1 METTITPSFSTT
13 ATIVR
18 SNTAGKQPGAVIRH
32 IADERIA
39 LFIGQ
44 AYVDVPGEA
53 SRFKY
58 LVAEHVEDAQQAVDQ
73 LLNVYRKIPAVIIYR
88 FNSGY
93 ETDLASW
100 EAYLAE
106 HQVLRSIPFFLYTD
120 QLSEPLRS
128 FVKKYVF
135 IDEIITRDCL
145 ENNLEP
151 KVNFVSKFKRMHLF
165 VPKPAVQQPAAPP
178 VTYHSTRL
186 NRIAKR
192 VFDVLVSAS
201 LLLLLLPVFLVVALL
216 IKLEGK
222 GPVFYTSP
230 RAGKNYR
237 MFRFYKFRTMVANA
251 DKQLQDLKHLNQY
264 DSNGQ
269 GPVFYKMSNDP
280 RITRLGSFLRN
291 TSLDELPQLFNVLKG
306 DMSLVGNRPLPLYE
320 AASLTTDAWAERFL
334 APAGI
339 TGLWQISKRGKK
351 DMSVEER
358 ISLDINYAHRNSFA
372 YDMWLMVNTPFAL
385 VQKDNV

>member
-18 SNTAGKQPGAVIRH
+18 SAATGKPNTTIIRH
-32 IADERIA
+32 IADEKIA
-39 LFIGQ
+39 LFIGHSVVEMPQ
-44 AYVDVPGEA
+44 EPQN
-53 SRFKY
+53 FKY
-58 LVAEHVEDAQQAVDQ
+58 LMADHVADAQEAIDQ
-73 LLNVYRKIPAVIIYR
+73 LLNVYRKIPSVIIYR
-88 FNSGY
+88 FNSSY

-100 EAYLAE
+100 QTYFED

-120 QLSEPLRS
+120 QLSDTLKT

-145 ENNLEP
+145 LHRLDS

-165 VPKPAVQQPAAPP
+165 VPKAAEAPS
-178 VTYHSTRL
+178 VTYHSTPMNRL
-186 NRIAKR
+186 VKRI
-192 VFDVLVSAS
+192 FDVAVSAT
-201 LLLLLLPVFLVVALL
+201 LLIMLLPLFLLVALL

-237 MFRFYKFRTMVANA
+237 MFRFYKFRTMVADA
-251 DKQLQDLKHLNQY
+251 DKQLHKLKHLNQY
-264 DSNGQ
+264 NGNGN
-269 GPVFYKMSNDP
+269 GPVFYKVSNDP
-280 RITRLGSFLRN
+280 RVTRLGSFLRN
-291 TSLDELPQLFNVLKG
+291 TSLDELPQLLNVLKG

-320 AASLTTDAWAERFL
+320 AATLTTDDWAERFL

-358 ISLDINYAHRNSFA
+358 ISLDINYAHRHSFA

>member
-1 METTITPSFSTT
+1 METTITPSFSTA

-18 SNTAGKQPGAVIRH
+18 NAPAGKPYTTIIRH
-32 IADERIA
+32 IADEKIA
-39 LFIGQ
+39 LFIGHGI
-44 AYVDVPGEA
+44 VDMPQD
-53 SRFKY
+53 SHDFNY
-58 LVAEHVEDAQQAVDQ
+58 LMADHVADAQEAIDQ

-93 ETDLASW
+93 EDDLASW
-100 EAYLAE
+100 ETYFKD

-120 QLSEPLRS
+120 QLSDALRA

-145 ENNLEP
+145 LNRLED

-165 VPKPAVQQPAAPP
+165 AAKAPQAPA
-178 VTYHSTRL
+178 VTYHSTPL
-186 NRIAKR
+186 NRLVKR
-192 VFDVLVSAS
+192 VFDVLVSGTMLV
-201 LLLLLLPVFLVVALL
+201 LLAPLFLAVALL
-216 IKLEGK
+216 IKMEGK
-222 GPVFYTSP
+222 GPVLYASP

-237 MFRFYKFRTMVANA
+237 MFRFYKFRTMVADA
-251 DKQLQDLKHLNQY
+251 DKQLHALKHLNQY
-264 DSNGQ
+264 GGNGK
-269 GPVFYKMSNDP
+269 GPVFYKVSNDP
-280 RITRLGSFLRN
+280 RVTRLGSFLRN

-320 AASLTTDAWAERFL
+320 AATLTTDDWAERFL

-358 ISLDINYAHRNSFA
+358 ISLDINYAHRHNFA

>member
-18 SNTAGKQPGAVIRH
+18 SATSGKPNTTIIRQ
-32 IADERIA
+32 ISDEKIA
-39 LFIGQ
+39 LFIGHSVVEMPQ
-44 AYVDVPGEA
+44 EPGH
-53 SRFKY
+53 FKY
-58 LVAEHVEDAQQAVDQ
+58 LMADHVADAQEAIDQ

-88 FNSGY
+88 FNSSY

-100 EAYLAE
+100 QTYFEE

-120 QLSEPLRS
+120 QLSDTLRT

-145 ENNLEP
+145 VNRLED

-165 VPKPAVQQPAAPP
+165 VPKTPEAPT
-178 VTYHSTRL
+178 VTYHSTPM
-186 NRIAKR
+186 NRVAKR
-192 VFDVLVSAS
+192 IFDVLVAGTLLIMLLP
-201 LLLLLLPVFLVVALL
+201 LLLLIALL

-222 GPVFYTSP
+222 GPVLYTSS

-237 MFRFYKFRTMVANA
+237 MFKFYKFRTMVADA
-251 DKQLQDLKHLNQY
+251 DKQLHVLKAQNQY
-264 DSNGQ
+264 NGNGN
-269 GPVFYKMSNDP
+269 GPMFFKVSNDP
-280 RITRLGSFLRN
+280 RVTRLGSFLRN
-291 TSLDELPQLFNVLKG
+291 SSIDELPQLLNVLKG

-320 AASLTTDAWAERFL
+320 EATLPTDDWAERFL

-358 ISLDINYAHRNSFA
+358 ISLDINYAHRHNFA

>member
-18 SNTAGKQPGAVIRH
+18 GTAAARTSSAIIRH
-32 IADERIA
+32 IADEKIA
-39 LFIGQ
+39 LFIGNSF
-44 AYVDVPGEA
+44 VDIPQEPQN
-53 SRFKY
+53 FQY
-58 LVAEHVEDAQQAVDQ
+58 LMAEQVADARDAIDQ

-88 FNSGY
+88 FNSSY

-100 EAYLAE
+100 EKYLGE

-120 QLSEPLRS
+120 HLSDALKT

-135 IDEIITRDCL
+135 IDEIITRDCIL
-145 ENNLEP
+145 HRLND

-165 VPKPAVQQPAAPP
+165 VAKEPEKQE
-178 VTYHSTRL
+178 VTYEKNNRL
-186 NRIAKR
+186 NHVIKR
-192 VFDVLVSAS
+192 AFDVLVSAA
-201 LLLLLLPVFLVVALL
+201 LLLLLLPVLLFIALL

-230 RAGKNYR
+230 RAGRNYR
-237 MFRFYKFRTMVANA
+237 MFSFYKFRTMVADA
-251 DKQLQDLKHLNQY
+251 DKQLHALKHLNQY
-264 DSNGQ
+264 NGNDQ
-269 GPVFYKMSNDP
+269 GPVFYKVSNDP
-280 RITRLGSFLRN
+280 RVTRLGSFLRN
-291 TSLDELPQLFNVLKG
+291 SSLDELPQLFNVLKG

-358 ISLDINYAHRNSFA
+358 ISLDINYAHRHSFA

>member
-18 SNTAGKQPGAVIRH
+18 SATSGKPNTTIIRH
-32 IADERIA
+32 ISDEKIA
-39 LFIGQ
+39 LFIGHNVVEMPQ
-44 AYVDVPGEA
+44 EPEH
-53 SRFKY
+53 FKY
-58 LVAEHVEDAQQAVDQ
+58 LMADHVADAQEAIDQ

-88 FNSGY
+88 FNSSY

-100 EAYLAE
+100 QTYFEE
-106 HQVLRSIPFFLYTD
+106 HQVLRAIPFFLYTD
-120 QLSEPLRS
+120 QLSDTLRT

-145 ENNLEP
+145 LNRLDD

-165 VPKPAVQQPAAPP
+165 ANKAPETPA
-178 VTYHSTRL
+178 VTYHSTPM
-186 NRIAKR
+186 NRAAKR
-192 VFDVLVSAS
+192 IFDVLVAGS
-201 LLLLLLPVFLVVALL
+201 LLVMLLPVLLLISLL

-222 GPVFYTSP
+222 GPVFYTSS

-237 MFRFYKFRTMVANA
+237 MFRFYKFRTMVADA
-251 DKQLQDLKHLNQY
+251 DKQLHMLKAQNQY
-264 DSNGQ
+264 NGNGN
-269 GPVFYKMSNDP
+269 GPMFFKVSNDP
-280 RITRLGSFLRN
+280 RVTRLGSFLRN
-291 TSLDELPQLFNVLKG
+291 SSLDELPQLFNVLKG

-320 AASLTTDAWAERFL
+320 AATLTTDDWAERFL

-358 ISLDINYAHRNSFA
+358 ISLDINYAHRHNFA

>member
-18 SNTAGKQPGAVIRH
+18 SATAGKPNTTIIRQ
-32 IADERIA
+32 ISDEKIA
-39 LFIGQ
+39 LFIGHNV
-44 AYVDVPGEA
+44 VDMPEEH
-53 SRFKY
+53 RHFKY
-58 LVAEHVEDAQQAVDQ
+58 LMADHVADAQEAIDQ

-100 EAYLAE
+100 QTYFEE

-120 QLSEPLRS
+120 QLSDSLRT
-128 FVKKYVF
+128 FVKKCAF

-145 ENNLEP
+145 INRLDD

-165 VPKPAVQQPAAPP
+165 VPKAPEAPA
-178 VTYHSTRL
+178 VTYHSTPINRL
-186 NRIAKR
+186 FKR
-192 VFDVLVSAS
+192 VFDVLVAGT
-201 LLLLLLPVFLVVALL
+201 LLILLLPVLLLIALL

-222 GPVFYTSP
+222 GPVFYCSP

-237 MFRFYKFRTMVANA
+237 MFNFYKFRTMVADA
-251 DKQLQDLKHLNQY
+251 DKQLHVLKQLNQY
-264 DSNGQ
+264 NANGN
-269 GPVFYKMSNDP
+269 GPVFYKVANDP
-280 RITRLGSFLRN
+280 RVTRLGSFLRN

-320 AASLTTDAWAERFL
+320 AATLTTDDWAERFL

-358 ISLDINYAHRNSFA
+358 ISLDINYAHRHNFA

>member
-1 METTITPSFSTT
+1 METTITPSFPTA

-18 SNTAGKQPGAVIRH
+18 SNATGKQNNPIYRQ
-32 IADERIA
+32 IADEKIV
-39 LFIGQ
+39 LLIGHS
-44 AYVDVPGEA
+44 YVDVPQETPH
-53 SRFKY
+53 FKY
-58 LVAEHVEDAQQAVDQ
+58 LVADHVEDAQQAIDQ

-93 ETDLASW
+93 ETELASW
-100 EAYLAE
+100 EAYFEA
-106 HQVLRSIPFFLYTD
+106 HHVLKAIPFFLYTD
-120 QLSEPLRS
+120 QLSDLLKS
-128 FVKKYVF
+128 LVKKYTF

-145 ENNLEP
+145 LNRLEE

-165 VPKPAVQQPAAPP
+165 AGKPQERAVAP
-178 VTYHSTRL
+178 TYHSTRL

-192 VFDVLVSAS
+192 VFDIMVSGA
-201 LLLLLLPVFLVVALL
+201 LLLLLLPVLGIVALL
-216 IKLEGK
+216 IKLDSP
-222 GPVFYTSP
+222 GPIFYSSP

-237 MFRFYKFRTMVANA
+237 MFRFYKFRTMIADA
-251 DKQLQDLKHLNQY
+251 DKQLHKVKHMNQY
-264 DSNGQ
+264 NNNGQ
-269 GPVFYKMSNDP
+269 GPVFIKVSNDP

-291 TSLDELPQLFNVLKG
+291 SSLDELPQLVNVLKG

-320 AASLTTDAWAERFL
+320 AATLTTDAWAERFL

-358 ISLDINYAHRNSFA
+358 ISLDINYAHRHNFA

>member
-13 ATIVR
+13 EPIVR
-18 SNTAGKQPGAVIRH
+18 SNTGRQSNTIIRH
-32 IADERIA
+32 IADEKIA
-39 LFIGQ
+39 LFIGHSF
-44 AYVDVPGEA
+44 VDVPQEPQH
-53 SRFKY
+53 FKY
-58 LVAEHVEDAQQAVDQ
+58 LVADHVEDAQDAIDQ

-88 FNSGY
+88 FNSSY

-100 EAYLAE
+100 EDYFEE

-120 QLSEPLRS
+120 HLSDALKA
-128 FVKKYVF
+128 FVKKYTF

-145 ENNLEP
+145 AHRLDH
-151 KVNFVSKFKRMHLF
+151 KVNFVSKFKRMHHF
-165 VPKPAVQQPAAPP
+165 VPKAPENAG
-178 VTYHSTRL
+178 VNYYS
-186 NRIAKR
+186 NRPNRVAKR
-192 VFDVLVSAS
+192 VFDVLVSG
-201 LLLLLLPVFLVVALL
+201 LLLVLLLPVLALIALL

-222 GPVFYTSP
+222 GPVFYTSS

-237 MFRFYKFRTMVANA
+237 MFKFYKFRTMVADA
-251 DKQLQDLKHLNQY
+251 DKQLHKLKHLNQY
-264 DSNGQ
+264 NADGQ
-269 GPVFYKMSNDP
+269 GPVFYKVSNDP
-280 RITRLGSFLRN
+280 RVTRLGSFLRN
-291 TSLDELPQLFNVLKG
+291 SSLDELPQLLNVLKG

-372 YDMWLMVNTPFAL
+372 YDMWLMVNTPLAL